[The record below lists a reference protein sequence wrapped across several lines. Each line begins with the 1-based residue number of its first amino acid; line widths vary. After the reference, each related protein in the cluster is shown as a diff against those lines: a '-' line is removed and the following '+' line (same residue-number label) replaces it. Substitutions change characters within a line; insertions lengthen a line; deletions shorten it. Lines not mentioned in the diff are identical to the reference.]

1 MIDKKYTLHQD
12 IETGRPFFSIII
24 PVYNAASYLRECI
37 DSVRQQDF
45 EDWEA
50 ILVDDCST
58 DSSTDIIEEFQKT
71 DPRIKLSRSESN
83 SGGACLPRLRAAKLS
98 RGRYIV
104 TIDADDT
111 VDSDLLDSLHK
122 AVTTDSIDLVIPE
135 MWRFGRESSGK
146 YLPLDFIDVD
156 AVWRGRD
163 LVEQTLVRWAIP
175 MCGFAIR
182 REIYLKAY
190 TKVNPEEGKSI
201 FADELLS
208 RWLLFLSDK
217 VRMCGSRYHYRYNS
231 ESVTNV
237 NLPRIIQSRLT
248 TADSLIAMTASA
260 FGKDSSTYLRALEN
274 KLYKAVDLLR
284 LITSSH
290 LTAYG
295 KLTCTRIVSSAMK
308 GFDRRPLKGK
318 TSPRYLALMRLPM
331 PMARITLKII
341 DSIIKK

>member
-1 MIDKKYTLHQD
+1 MIDKKYALQQD
-12 IETGRPFFSIII
+12 IDTERPFFSIII
-24 PVYNAASYLRECI
+24 PVYNAAPYLKECL
-37 DSVRQQDF
+37 DSVRQQGF
-45 EDWEA
+45 GDWEA
-50 ILVDDCST
+50 ILVDDGST
-58 DSSTDIIEEFQKT
+58 DSSTDIIEDFQKK
-71 DPRIKLSRSESN
+71 DPRIKLFRSENN
-83 SGGACLPRLRAAKLS
+83 SGGAFLPRLRAAKLS

-111 VDSDLLDSLHK
+111 VDSDLLDSLHE
-122 AVTTDSIDLVIPE
+122 AVAADGIDLVIPE
-135 MWRFGRESSGK
+135 MWRFGRESSSK

-231 ESVTNV
+231 DSVTNV

-248 TADSLIAMTASA
+248 TADSLITMTASA

-284 LITSSH
+284 LISSSD
-290 LTAYG
+290 LAAYR
-295 KLTCTRIVSSAMK
+295 KLSCTRLVASAMK
-308 GFDRRPLKGK
+308 GFDLRPLKGK